1 MNQFI
6 EFQGRLMV
14 LKRTIKES
22 TLKPGSD
29 LNILK
34 EWFHCDTLLRKDGVF
49 YFCNSVT
56 DAEILNISKE

>member
-22 TLKPGSD
+22 TIKAGSD
-29 LNILK
+29 LNMLK
-34 EWFHCDTLLRKDGVF
+34 EWFHCDTLLRKDGLL
-49 YFCNSVT
+49 YFCDSVT
-56 DAEILNISKE
+56 DVEILNISTE